1 MMLGGRAAPPRGP
14 DGARRAF
21 GSFPA
26 TGQFEW
32 GPIDDLARASRSGDL
47 GFTIGE
53 ARVAATAADVSYSK
67 YLTVWRREKAGTY
80 RFVFD
85 IGSDRPA
92 PAK

>member
-1 MMLGGRAAPPRGP
+1 MLGGRATPPRGP
-14 DGARRAF
+14 DGARGAF
-21 GSFPA
+21 ANFPP

-32 GPIDDLARASRSGDL
+32 GPIDGLARASRSGDL

-53 ARVAATAADVSYSK
+53 ARIAATPAEVSYSK
-67 YLTVWRREKAGTY
+67 YLTIWRRETNGAY

-92 PAK
+92 PAR